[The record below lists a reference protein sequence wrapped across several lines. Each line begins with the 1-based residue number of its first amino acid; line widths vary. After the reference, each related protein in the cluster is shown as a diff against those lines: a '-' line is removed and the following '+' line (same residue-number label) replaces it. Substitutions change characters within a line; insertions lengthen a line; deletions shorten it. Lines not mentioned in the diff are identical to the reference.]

1 MNAGNKNTSGF
12 SRERSSGAVV
22 FLALS
27 ILFFIFSPSFAAIT
41 QTINYQGFLL
51 SKLTNLPVETPQDMK
66 FVIHSA
72 ATGDATLFTESRC
85 NVGVTKGRY
94 DVEIGSVSGGIP
106 ASVFLNNQNL
116 WLEIQLDADGDCAG
130 FYEAMSP
137 RVRLQASPYAFNSLY
152 ASTAAAAAPVFSADV
167 IGALPQTANG
177 AITVSTNLFVYGGL
191 SVGTASPGQKLYVD
205 GMVESA
211 VGGFKFPD
219 GSVQVKAA
227 VFNTWGTS
235 GSNIYTL
242 NTGNTGIGETLTSP
256 QARLHISS
264 AAGDTGDLLLVSTG
278 TSKLFRV
285 NGLGQVYA
293 GSYYGNGATLTGI
306 VLKTGD
312 TMTGPLALT
321 ALTVTSATVTSA
333 QGLSAYKL
341 KLLDKVELSSAPAA
355 FYGGIMVST
364 HIFLSGNAKFYG
376 DAGGLYNITNTT
388 DSTKVLKTGDIM
400 TGPLQVTTLTV
411 TGNAFSVS
419 GSTFSVQDGNIS
431 VGSPSYLARFT
442 VEGGIIATSSVTAHG
457 GLYADDINGKRGE
470 FSESVTASSGT
481 FWGSGLS
488 QYSIETA
495 SGIWVKAGVVAA
507 PGFAGNGSLLTD
519 IISSDPDRVL
529 KAGDTMTGN
538 LQILGSSLTVVS
550 GNSDPYALTVANLA
564 SPENYSLA
572 VTTGGNVGVQILNPA
587 APLEVKR
594 QILVSNLDG
603 PVQLH
608 LNSNIGDSYIHWSD
622 SYFTGNPDQGVLGY
636 SGASR
641 DFVYRA
647 LGSNPSTG
655 GAEVFRIS
663 IPQVDDPGS
672 WQFGIGTAV
681 PEARFHVASSMLV
694 GASYA
699 APVLYVSTGGTVSIN
714 TNAQTHALTV
724 NGGINAISSITAQG
738 GFYGNG
744 SGITNLSADALP
756 PDLSAASAQFGSGV
770 NKSTFTA
777 EGFWLP
783 RAMTIAE
790 IQAASP
796 PAAGAVVFNSEIND
810 LCVST
815 GTAAGQWARAG
826 SKGLGDCY

>member
-1 MNAGNKNTSGF
+1 MNAVNKNRSVF
-12 SRERSSGAVV
+12 SRGRFPGAAV

-27 ILFFIFSPSFAAIT
+27 VLFFPPPPSFAAIT

-51 SKLTNLPVETPQDMK
+51 SRLTNLPVETPQDIK

-72 ATGDATLFTESRC
+72 AAGDAALFTESRC
-85 NVGVTKGRY
+85 NVVVTKGRY
-94 DVEIGSVSGGIP
+94 DVEIGSASGGIP
-106 ASVFLNNQNL
+106 DSVFLNNQNL
-116 WLEIQLDADGDCAG
+116 WLEIQLDGDGDCSG
-130 FYEAMSP
+130 YYEAMSP
-137 RVRLQASPYAFNSLY
+137 RVRLQASPYAFNSLF
-152 ASTAAAAAPVFSADV
+152 ASTAAAATPVFSADI

-177 AITVSTNLFVYGGL
+177 AITVSTNLFVHGGL
-191 SVGTASPGQKLYVD
+191 SVGSVTPGQKLYVA
-205 GMVESA
+205 GMVESSS
-211 VGGFKFPD
+211 GGFKFPD
-219 GSVQVKAA
+219 GSVQLKAA
-227 VFNTWGTS
+227 IFNTWGTS
-235 GSNIYTL
+235 GSNLYTL
-242 NTGNTGIGETLTSP
+242 NAGNTGIGETLTSP

-264 AAGDTGDLLLVSTG
+264 AAGETGDLLLVSTG

-293 GSYYGNGATLTGI
+293 GSYYGNGTTLTG
-306 VLKTGD
+306 VVNKAGD
-312 TMTGPLALT
+312 VMTGLLTVPNLT
-321 ALTVTSATVTSA
+321 ATSS
-333 QGLSAYKL
+333 QGLTAPKL
-341 KLLDKVELSSAPAA
+341 KLLDRVEISSAPAA
-355 FYGGIMVST
+355 FYGGIMIST
-364 HIFLSGNAKFYG
+364 HIYLSGAAKFYG

-400 TGPLQVTTLTV
+400 TGPLEVTTLTV
-411 TGNAFSVS
+411 SGNAFSVS
-419 GSTFSVQDGNIS
+419 GSAFSVKDGNIS

-442 VEGGIIATSSVTAHG
+442 VEGGIIATSSVTALG
-457 GLYADDINGKRGE
+457 GLYADDISGKRGD
-470 FSESVTASSGT
+470 FTESVTASSGT

-507 PGFAGNGSLLTD
+507 PAFVGNGALLTD

-529 KAGDTMTGN
+529 KTGDTMTGN
-538 LQILGSSLTVVS
+538 LQILGSSLTVVYE
-550 GNSDPYALTVANLA
+550 NSHPYALTVANAA

-572 VTTGGNVGVQILNPA
+572 VTTAGNVGVQILNPA

-603 PVQLH
+603 PAQLH
-608 LNSNIGDSYIHWSD
+608 LNSNIGDSYMRWSD
-622 SYFTGNPDQGVLGY
+622 FYFTGNPDQGVLGY

-647 LGSNPSTG
+647 MGSNPSTG

-663 IPQVDDPGS
+663 IPQADDAGS
-672 WQFGIGTAV
+672 WQFGIGTAA

-724 NGGINAISSITAQG
+724 NGGMNAISSITAQG

-783 RAMTIAE
+783 RAMTTAE
-790 IQAASP
+790 MQAASP

-810 LCVST
+810 LCIST
-815 GTAAGQWARAG
+815 GTAAGQWALAG